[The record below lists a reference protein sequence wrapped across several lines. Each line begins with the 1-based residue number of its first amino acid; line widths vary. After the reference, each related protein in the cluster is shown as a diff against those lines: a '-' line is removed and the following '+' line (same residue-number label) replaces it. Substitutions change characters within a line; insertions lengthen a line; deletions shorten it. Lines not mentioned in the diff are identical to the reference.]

1 MDIEFRPLL
10 ERYLQTPS
18 GRGSQCIISV
28 ARRVVKWGGS
38 SHCSPITEEE
48 VREGLKQ
55 RSIEPLQPEDIANA
69 VGQPQRVSVNEIL
82 IRPTQQTN

>member
-1 MDIEFRPLL
+1 
-10 ERYLQTPS
+10 
-18 GRGSQCIISV
+18 
-28 ARRVVKWGGS
+28 VKWGGS
-38 SHCSPITEEE
+38 SPCSPITEEE

-82 IRPTQQTN
+82 IRPTQQAHRIG